1 MRKVLKLFCSMDVPL
16 KRDIAAQSLAD
27 TVLLVKHQKLR
38 GGLCRHKE
46 QNVTNRTTT
55 TPCARIAP
63 MERVIRKD
71 GHFVNIIC
79 VCPFL
84 GWDGQCEFCGWKFGG
99 PSAKQFWIVTTR
111 DRREISAWRK
121 FDPKKLNS
129 KTELFRFSFLYF
141 ILLLFLLLHW
151 TRVATLVLG
160 PVNYRFHL
168 PTRSALVTG
177 PWRLSRRFG
186 SAGSPK
192 SSNSKWR
199 TVRRCGTVAVICVIS
214 LLSSEFP

>member
-1 MRKVLKLFCSMDVPL
+1 MLGHFRAQNCNEIIDERSEQENTQYERSQAVNFFPMELHSSKFELKKQKQNKKIQTGSNLLMRKVLKLFCSMDVPL

-99 PSAKQFWIVTTR
+99 PSAKQF
-111 DRREISAWRK
+111 
-121 FDPKKLNS
+121 
-129 KTELFRFSFLYF
+129 
-141 ILLLFLLLHW
+141 
-151 TRVATLVLG
+151 
-160 PVNYRFHL
+160 
-168 PTRSALVTG
+168 
-177 PWRLSRRFG
+177 
-186 SAGSPK
+186 
-192 SSNSKWR
+192 
-199 TVRRCGTVAVICVIS
+199 
-214 LLSSEFP
+214 